1 MDRTGV
7 KEGESTVLL
16 LAIDDNLFKTCF
28 GADPLW
34 PCKLECLSEKCTES
48 ELTTS
53 LKSSYCVVVDDEEE
67 CPHWETVKQY
77 YRDGGLVVWFGI
89 FGEFSTPAF
98 LSREF
103 GLEWKF
109 SAYTKHDYV
118 LTSVGKHVLG
128 DAISEQQYTK
138 SNLLAVPE
146 QDRIMIPKG
155 PSWEDFVEEAD
166 ETDEESPRIQEK
178 YDRYR
183 RELDQQVPLAMH
195 RANDH
200 GGRIAYLGFV
210 NGDGNIPKFVRALCS
225 GTKVMNEE

>member
-89 FGEFSTPAF
+89 HEEFSTPAF

-109 SAYTKHDYV
+109 SAYTAHEYV
-118 LTSVGKHVLG
+118 LTSVGKRPGRCAFGAAIHQIKPPRRPRTGQNHDSKRSILG
-128 DAISEQQYTK
+128 GFC
-138 SNLLAVPE
+138 
-146 QDRIMIPKG
+146 R
-155 PSWEDFVEEAD
+155 
-166 ETDEESPRIQEK
+166 
-178 YDRYR
+178 
-183 RELDQQVPLAMH
+183 
-195 RANDH
+195 
-200 GGRIAYLGFV
+200 GG
-210 NGDGNIPKFVRALCS
+210 
-225 GTKVMNEE
+225 